1 MKQFIVLPRK
11 YNFALSRILIVAMLL
26 VSLALAGCGGKL
38 GKIEP
43 SVVETAIADAEAA
56 IAAAQDVDAA
66 SLAPDAFQAATS
78 NLEAAKTALTE
89 KKGND
94 ALRLA
99 YQATTDAR
107 LAHRHAIN
115 VNKNSKLNATILQKE
130 AGAEELR
137 QKLSTKETELA
148 RVKSEMQTARGE
160 EDQLNQKIRDLQKKN
175 RELSITREDYGKQV
189 AELFKTLDDMQTRGK
204 RAETE
209 IRNYGKEIS
218 ALRRRLDIADKIVK
232 EEGYQKRSAIAE
244 AESLRKQIREQAEI
258 YTQKLAEA
266 GQQGVAAKH
275 ADFLKQQAQASRA
288 YVDSK
293 PPLSP
298 AKTGRTSLSTEQ
310 IAVGKAA
317 LSNWDAAWQ
326 SKNLN
331 VHLAYYGPNSV
342 VDKVVIHESKE
353 NRSKIDRQQLASDLR
368 QMSEHAWRNVK
379 TDTEVESESIIGV
392 QQMSRLVTPAAD
404 ENATALYNI
413 WIREVWMHQVGNDWK
428 IHHEIWKIFENV
440 PDF

>member
-1 MKQFIVLPRK
+1 MKQFIALPRK
-11 YNFALSRILIVAMLL
+11 YNSALNRILIVAMLL
-26 VSLALAGCGGKL
+26 VSLVLAGCGGKL

-43 SVVETAIADAEAA
+43 SVVDTAIADAEAA
-56 IAAAQDVDAA
+56 IAAARDIDAA

-78 NLEAAKTALTE
+78 NLDAAKTALTE
-89 KKGND
+89 NKGNE

-99 YQATTDAR
+99 YQATADAR

-115 VNKNSKLNATILQKE
+115 VNKNSKLNATILEKE
-130 AGAEELR
+130 AGAAELR
-137 QKLSTKETELA
+137 QKLSAKEAELA
-148 RVKSEMQTARGE
+148 RVKSEMKTARGA
-160 EDQLNQKIRDLQKKN
+160 EDQQNQKIRDLQKKN
-175 RELSITREDYGKQV
+175 RELSIARENYGKQV
-189 AELFKTLDDMQTRGK
+189 AELLETLDDMQTRGK

-218 ALRRRLDIADKIVK
+218 ALRRRLDVADKMVK
-232 EEGYQKRSAIAE
+232 EEGYQKRSAVAE
-244 AESLRKQIREQAEI
+244 AESLRKQMREQAEI
-258 YTQKLAEA
+258 YTKKLAEA

-275 ADFLKQQAQASRA
+275 ADFLKQQAEASRA
-288 YVDSK
+288 YEASK

-310 IAVGKAA
+310 IAAGKSA
-317 LSNWDAAWQ
+317 LSNWEAAWQ

-331 VHLAYYGPNSV
+331 AHLAHYEHNIV

-353 NRSKIDRQQLASDLR
+353 DRSKIDRQQLESDLR
-368 QMSEHAWRNVK
+368 QMSEHAWRSVK

-392 QQMSRLVTPAAD
+392 QQMSRLVTPAVD

-413 WIREVWMHQVGNDWK
+413 WIREVWMHQVGNAWK

>member
-1 MKQFIVLPRK
+1 MKQFIALQRK
-11 YNFALSRILIVAMLL
+11 YNFASGRILIIAMLL
-26 VSLALAGCGGKL
+26 VSLAFAGCSGKL

-43 SVVETAIADAEAA
+43 SIVDTAIADAEAA
-56 IAAAQDVDAA
+56 ITAARDVDAA
-66 SLAPDAFQAATS
+66 SLAPDVFQAAIS
-78 NLEAAKTALTE
+78 NLEAAKVALTE
-89 KKGND
+89 KKGSD

-99 YQATTDAR
+99 YQATADAR

-115 VNKNSKLNATILQKE
+115 VTKNSKLNATILQKE
-130 AGAEELR
+130 AGAEALR
-137 QKLSTKETELA
+137 RKLSTKERELA
-148 RVKSEMQTARGE
+148 RIQSEIQTARGE
-160 EDQLNQKIRDLQKKN
+160 EDQLNQRLRDAQKKN
-175 RELSITREDYGKQV
+175 RELAITRENYGKEV
-189 AELFKTLDDMQTRGK
+189 AELFKTLEEMQTHGK

-218 ALRRRLDIADKIVK
+218 ALRRRLDLADKIVK
-232 EEGYQKRSAIAE
+232 EEGYQKRSAIAA
-244 AESLRKQIREQAEI
+244 AESLRKQMREQAEI
-258 YTQKLAEA
+258 YTQKLAAA

-288 YVDSK
+288 YEASK

-310 IAVGKAA
+310 IAGGKAA
-317 LSNWDAAWQ
+317 LSNWEAAWQ

-331 VHLAYYGPNSV
+331 AHLASYEHNIV

-353 NRSKIDRQQLASDLR
+353 DRSKIDRQQLESDLL
-368 QMSEHAWRNVK
+368 QMSQHVWTQVK
-379 TDTEVESESIIGV
+379 TDTEVESESIISI
-392 QQMSRLVTPAAD
+392 QQMSRLVAPAAD

-413 WIREVWMHQVGNDWK
+413 WIREVWMHQVGNNWK

-440 PDF
+440 PDL

>member
-1 MKQFIVLPRK
+1 MKRFIVLQRK
-11 YNFALSRILIVAMLL
+11 YNFALRRILIVAMLL
-26 VSLALAGCGGKL
+26 APLVLAGCGGKL

-43 SVVETAIADAEAA
+43 SVVDTAIADAEAA
-56 IAAAQDVDAA
+56 ITAARGVDAA

-99 YQATTDAR
+99 YQASADAR

-115 VNKNSKLNATILQKE
+115 VNKNSKLNATILKKE
-130 AGAEELR
+130 AGAAELR
-137 QKLSTKETELA
+137 QKLSTQEAEFA
-148 RVKSEMQTARGE
+148 RVKSEMQTARGA
-160 EDQLNQKIRDLQKKN
+160 EDQLNQKIRDLEKKN
-175 RELSITREDYGKQV
+175 RELSITRENYGKQV
-189 AELFKTLDDMQTRGK
+189 AELFKTLEDMQTRGK

-218 ALRRRLDIADKIVK
+218 ALRRKIDIADKMVK

-293 PPLSP
+293 PPLAP
-298 AKTGRTSLSTEQ
+298 AKTGRTSLSTAQ
-310 IAVGKAA
+310 IAAGKAA
-317 LSNWDAAWQ
+317 LSNWEAAWQ
-326 SKNLN
+326 RKNLN
-331 VHLAYYGPNSV
+331 VHLAHYEHNIV

-353 NRSKIDRQQLASDLR
+353 DRSKIDRQQLESDLR
-368 QMSEHAWRNVK
+368 QMSAHAWRNVK
-379 TDTEVESESIIGV
+379 TDTEVESESIISV
-392 QQMSRLVTPAAD
+392 QQMSRLVVPAVD

-413 WIREVWMHQVGNDWK
+413 WIREVWMHQVENAWK

>member
-1 MKQFIVLPRK
+1 MKQFIALQRK
-11 YNFALSRILIVAMLL
+11 YNFASGRILIIAMLL
-26 VSLALAGCGGKL
+26 VSLAFAGCSGKL

-43 SVVETAIADAEAA
+43 SIVDTAIADAEAA
-56 IAAAQDVDAA
+56 ITAARDLDAA
-66 SLAPDAFQAATS
+66 SLAPDVFQAAIS
-78 NLEAAKTALTE
+78 NLEAAKVALTE
-89 KKGND
+89 KKGSD

-99 YQATTDAR
+99 YQATADAR

-115 VNKNSKLNATILQKE
+115 VTKNSKLNATILQKE
-130 AGAEELR
+130 AGAEALR
-137 QKLSTKETELA
+137 RKLSTKERELA
-148 RVKSEMQTARGE
+148 RIQSEIQTARGE
-160 EDQLNQKIRDLQKKN
+160 EDQLNQRLRDAQKKN
-175 RELSITREDYGKQV
+175 RELAITRENYGKEV
-189 AELFKTLDDMQTRGK
+189 AELFKTLEEMQTHGK

-218 ALRRRLDIADKIVK
+218 ALRRRLDLADKMVK
-232 EEGYQKRSAIAE
+232 EEGYQKRSAIAA
-244 AESLRKQIREQAEI
+244 AESLRKQMREQAEI
-258 YTQKLAEA
+258 YTQKLAAA

-288 YVDSK
+288 YEASK

-310 IAVGKAA
+310 IAGGKAA
-317 LSNWDAAWQ
+317 LSNWEAAWQ

-331 VHLAYYGPNSV
+331 AHLASYEHNIV

-353 NRSKIDRQQLASDLR
+353 DRSKIDRQQLESDLN
-368 QMSEHAWRNVK
+368 QMSQHVWTQVK
-379 TDTEVESESIIGV
+379 TDTEVESESIISI
-392 QQMSRLVTPAAD
+392 QQMSRLVAPAAD

-413 WIREVWMHQVGNDWK
+413 WIREVWMHQVGNNWK

-440 PDF
+440 PDL

>member
-1 MKQFIVLPRK
+1 MKRFIVLQRK
-11 YNFALSRILIVAMLL
+11 YNFASRRILIVAMLL
-26 VSLALAGCGGKL
+26 ASLALAGCGGKL
-38 GKIEP
+38 GNIEP
-43 SVVETAIADAEAA
+43 SVVDTAIADAETA
-56 IAAAQDVDAA
+56 IAAARDIDAA

-78 NLEAAKTALTE
+78 NLAAAKTALTE

-99 YQATTDAR
+99 YQATADAR

-130 AGAEELR
+130 AGVAELR
-137 QKLSTKETELA
+137 QKLSTQEAELT
-148 RVKSEMQTARGE
+148 RVKSEMQTARGA
-160 EDQLNQKIRDLQKKN
+160 EDQLNQKIRDLEKKN
-175 RELSITREDYGKQV
+175 RELNITREDYGKQV
-189 AELFKTLDDMQTRGK
+189 AELFETLEEMQTRGK

-218 ALRRRLDIADKIVK
+218 ALRRKIDIADKMVK
-232 EEGYQKRSAIAE
+232 EEGYQKRAAIAE
-244 AESLRKQIREQAEI
+244 SESLRKQIREQAEI

-275 ADFLKQQAQASRA
+275 AEFLKQQAQTSRA

-298 AKTGRTSLSTEQ
+298 AKTGRTSLSTAQ
-310 IAVGKAA
+310 IDAGKAA
-317 LSNWDAAWQ
+317 LSNWEAAWQ

-331 VHLAYYGPNSV
+331 VHLAHYEHNIV

-353 NRSKIDRQQLASDLR
+353 DRSKIDRQQLESDLR

-379 TDTEVESESIIGV
+379 TDTQVESESIISV
-392 QQMSRLVTPAAD
+392 QQMSRLVVPAAD

-413 WIREVWMHQVGNDWK
+413 WIREVWMHQVEKDWK

>member
-1 MKQFIVLPRK
+1 MERFIVLQRK
-11 YNFALSRILIVAMLL
+11 YNFALRRILIVMMLL
-26 VSLALAGCGGKL
+26 VSSALAGCGGKL
-38 GKIEP
+38 GNIES
-43 SVVETAIADAEAA
+43 SVVDTAIADAEAA

-66 SLAPDAFQAATS
+66 LLAPDAFQAATS

-99 YQATTDAR
+99 YQATADAR

-130 AGAEELR
+130 AGVAELR
-137 QKLSTKETELA
+137 QKLSTQEAELA
-148 RVKSEMQTARGE
+148 RVKSEMQVARGA
-160 EDQLNQKIRDLQKKN
+160 EDRLNQKIRDLEKKN
-175 RELSITREDYGKQV
+175 RELNATRENYGKQV
-189 AELFKTLDDMQTRGK
+189 TELFETLEEMQTRGK

-218 ALRRRLDIADKIVK
+218 ALRRKIDLADKMVK

-275 ADFLKQQAQASRA
+275 AEFLKQQAQASRA

-310 IAVGKAA
+310 IAAGKVA
-317 LSNWDAAWQ
+317 LSNWEAAWQ

-331 VHLAYYGPNSV
+331 VHLAHYEHNIV

-353 NRSKIDRQQLASDLR
+353 DRSKIDRQQLEADLR
-368 QMSEHAWRNVK
+368 QMNEHAWRNVK
-379 TDTEVESESIIGV
+379 TDTDVESESIISV
-392 QQMSRLVTPAAD
+392 QQMSRLVVPAAD

>member
-1 MKQFIVLPRK
+1 MKQFIALQRK
-11 YNFALSRILIVAMLL
+11 HNFALHRILIVAMLL
-26 VSLALAGCGGKL
+26 VSLVLAGCSGKL

-43 SVVETAIADAEAA
+43 SVVDTAIADAEAA

-66 SLAPDAFQAATS
+66 ALAPDVFRAATS

-89 KKGND
+89 NKGND

-99 YQATTDAR
+99 YQATADAR
-107 LAHRHAIN
+107 LAHRHALN
-115 VNKNSKLNATILQKE
+115 VNKNSKLNATILEKE
-130 AGAEELR
+130 AGAEGLRKEL
-137 QKLSTKETELA
+137 SATETELA
-148 RVKSEMQTARGE
+148 RVKSEMRTVRGE
-160 EDQLNQKIRDLQKKN
+160 EAQLNQKIRDLQKQN
-175 RELSITREDYGKQV
+175 RELSVTRENYGKQV
-189 AELFKTLDDMQTRGK
+189 AELFKTLEEMQTRGK

-218 ALRRRLDIADKIVK
+218 ALRSRLDVADKMVK
-232 EEGYQKRSAIAE
+232 EEGYQKRSAIAA
-244 AESLRKQIREQAEI
+244 AESLRKQMREQAEI
-258 YTQKLAEA
+258 YTKKLAEA

-288 YVDSK
+288 YEASK
-293 PPLSP
+293 LPLAP

-310 IAVGKAA
+310 IAAGKAA
-317 LSNWDAAWQ
+317 LNNWGTAWQ
-326 SKNLN
+326 SNNLN
-331 VHLAYYGPNSV
+331 VHFAYYEPNIV

-353 NRSKIDRQQLASDLR
+353 NRSKIDRQQLESNLR

-379 TDTEVESESIIGV
+379 TDTEVESESIISV

-413 WIREVWMHQVGNDWK
+413 WIREVWMHQVGSDWK

>member
-1 MKQFIVLPRK
+1 MKQFIALQRK
-11 YNFALSRILIVAMLL
+11 YNFASGRILIIAMLL
-26 VSLALAGCGGKL
+26 VSLAFAGCSGKL

-43 SVVETAIADAEAA
+43 SIVDTAIADAEAA
-56 IAAAQDVDAA
+56 ITAARDVDAA
-66 SLAPDAFQAATS
+66 SLAPDVFQAAIS
-78 NLEAAKTALTE
+78 NLEAAKVALTE
-89 KKGND
+89 KKGSD

-99 YQATTDAR
+99 YQATADAR

-115 VNKNSKLNATILQKE
+115 VTKNSKLNATILQKE
-130 AGAEELR
+130 AGAEALR
-137 QKLSTKETELA
+137 RKLSTKERELA
-148 RVKSEMQTARGE
+148 RIQSEIQTARGE
-160 EDQLNQKIRDLQKKN
+160 EDQLNQRLRDAQKKN
-175 RELSITREDYGKQV
+175 RELAITRENYGKEV
-189 AELFKTLDDMQTRGK
+189 AELFKTLEEMQTHGK

-218 ALRRRLDIADKIVK
+218 ALRRRLDLADKIVK
-232 EEGYQKRSAIAE
+232 EEGYQKRAAIAA
-244 AESLRKQIREQAEI
+244 AESLRKQMREQAEI
-258 YTQKLAEA
+258 YTQKLAAA

-288 YVDSK
+288 YEASK

-310 IAVGKAA
+310 IAGGKAA
-317 LSNWDAAWQ
+317 LSNWEAAWQ

-331 VHLAYYGPNSV
+331 AHLASYEHNIV

-353 NRSKIDRQQLASDLR
+353 DRSKIDRQQLESDLN
-368 QMSEHAWRNVK
+368 QMSQHVWTQVK
-379 TDTEVESESIIGV
+379 TDTEVESESIISI
-392 QQMSRLVTPAAD
+392 QQMSRLVAPAAD

-413 WIREVWMHQVGNDWK
+413 WIREVWMHQVGNNWK

-440 PDF
+440 PDL

>member
-1 MKQFIVLPRK
+1 MKRFIVLQRK
-11 YNFALSRILIVAMLL
+11 YNFAFRRILIVATLL

-38 GKIEP
+38 GNIEP
-43 SVVETAIADAEAA
+43 SVVDTAIADAEAA

-78 NLEAAKTALTE
+78 NLAAAKIALTE

-99 YQATTDAR
+99 YQATADAR

-130 AGAEELR
+130 AGVSELR
-137 QKLSTKETELA
+137 QKLSSQEAELA
-148 RVKSEMQTARGE
+148 RVKSEMQAARSE
-160 EDQLNQKIRDLQKKN
+160 EDQLNRKIRDLEKKN
-175 RELSITREDYGKQV
+175 RELNTTREDYGKQV
-189 AELFKTLDDMQTRGK
+189 AELFETLEEMQTRGK

-218 ALRRRLDIADKIVK
+218 ALRRKIDIADKMVK
-232 EEGYQKRSAIAE
+232 EEGHQKRAAIAE

-275 ADFLKQQAQASRA
+275 AEFLKQQAQASRA

-298 AKTGRTSLSTEQ
+298 AKTGRTSLSTQQ
-310 IAVGKAA
+310 IAAGKTA
-317 LSNWDAAWQ
+317 LGNWEAAWQ

-331 VHLAYYGPNSV
+331 VHLAHYEHNIV
-342 VDKVVIHESKE
+342 VDKVVIRESKE
-353 NRSKIDRQQLASDLR
+353 ERSKIDRQQLESDLR

-379 TDTEVESESIIGV
+379 TDTEVESESIISV
-392 QQMSRLVTPAAD
+392 QQMSRLVVPAAD

>member
-1 MKQFIVLPRK
+1 MKRFIVLQRK
-11 YNFALSRILIVAMLL
+11 YNFALRRILIVATLL
-26 VSLALAGCGGKL
+26 VSLVLAGCGGKL
-38 GKIEP
+38 GNIEP
-43 SVVETAIADAEAA
+43 SVVDTAIADAEAA

-78 NLEAAKTALTE
+78 NLTAAKTALTE
-89 KKGND
+89 QKGND

-99 YQATTDAR
+99 YQATADAK

-130 AGAEELR
+130 AGAAELR
-137 QKLSTKETELA
+137 QKLGTQEAELA
-148 RVKSEMQTARGE
+148 RVKSEMQAARSE
-160 EDQLNQKIRDLQKKN
+160 EDQLNQKIRDLEKKN
-175 RELSITREDYGKQV
+175 RELNITREDYGKQV
-189 AELFKTLDDMQTRGK
+189 AELFETLEEMQTRGK

-218 ALRRRLDIADKIVK
+218 ALRRKIDIADKMVK
-232 EEGYQKRSAIAE
+232 EEGYQKRAAIAE

-258 YTQKLAEA
+258 YTQKLAKA

-275 ADFLKQQAQASRA
+275 AEFLKQQAQASRA

-298 AKTGRTSLSTEQ
+298 AKTGRTSLSTDQ
-310 IAVGKAA
+310 IAAGKVA
-317 LSNWDAAWQ
+317 LSHWEAAWQ
-326 SKNLN
+326 NKNLN
-331 VHLAYYGPNSV
+331 VHLAHYEHNIA
-342 VDKVVIHESKE
+342 VDKVVIRESKE
-353 NRSKIDRQQLASDLR
+353 DRSKIDRQQLESDLR

-379 TDTEVESESIIGV
+379 TDTEVESESIISV
-392 QQMSRLVTPAAD
+392 QQMSRLVVPAAD

>member
-1 MKQFIVLPRK
+1 MKRFIVLQRK
-11 YNFALSRILIVAMLL
+11 YNFALRRILMVAMLL
-26 VSLALAGCGGKL
+26 VSLVLAGCGGQL
-38 GKIEP
+38 GNIEP
-43 SVVETAIADAEAA
+43 SVVDPAIADAEAA
-56 IAAAQDVDAA
+56 IAAARDIDAA

-78 NLEAAKTALTE
+78 NLAAAKTALTE

-99 YQATTDAR
+99 YQATADAR

-130 AGAEELR
+130 AGVAELR
-137 QKLSTKETELA
+137 QKLNTQEAEFA
-148 RVKSEMQTARGE
+148 RVKSEMQTARGA
-160 EDQLNQKIRDLQKKN
+160 EDQLTQKIRDLEKKN
-175 RELSITREDYGKQV
+175 RELNITREDYGKQV
-189 AELFKTLDDMQTRGK
+189 AELFETLDDMQTRGK

-218 ALRRRLDIADKIVK
+218 ALRRKIDIADKMVK
-232 EEGYQKRSAIAE
+232 EEGYQKRAAIAE

-275 ADFLKQQAQASRA
+275 AEFLKQQAQASRA

-298 AKTGRTSLSTEQ
+298 AKTGRTLLSTEQ
-310 IAVGKAA
+310 IAAGKVA
-317 LSNWDAAWQ
+317 LSNWEAAWQ

-331 VHLAYYGPNSV
+331 VHLAHYEHNIV
-342 VDKVVIHESKE
+342 VDKVVIYESKE
-353 NRSKIDRQQLASDLR
+353 DRSKIDRQQLESELR
-368 QMSEHAWRNVK
+368 QMSEHTWRNVK
-379 TDTEVESESIIGV
+379 TDTEVESESIISV
-392 QQMSRLVTPAAD
+392 QQMSRLVVPAAD

-413 WIREVWMHQVGNDWK
+413 WIREVWMHQIGNDWK

>member
-1 MKQFIVLPRK
+1 MKQFIASPRK
-11 YNFALSRILIVAMLL
+11 SSFALHRIWIVAMLL
-26 VSLALAGCGGKL
+26 VPLALAGCGGKL

-43 SVVETAIADAEAA
+43 SVVDTAIADAEAA
-56 IAAAQDVDAA
+56 IAAARDIDAA
-66 SLAPDAFQAATS
+66 SLAPDVFRSATS
-78 NLEAAKTALTE
+78 NLAAAKTALTE
-89 KKGND
+89 NNGND

-99 YQATTDAR
+99 YQATADAR

-115 VNKNSKLNATILQKE
+115 VNKNSKLNATILEKE
-130 AGAEELR
+130 AGAAELR
-137 QKLSTKETELA
+137 QKLSTKEKELA
-148 RVKSEMQTARGE
+148 RTQSEMRTARGE
-160 EDQLNQKIRDLQKKN
+160 EEQLNQKVHDLQKRN
-175 RELSITREDYGKQV
+175 RELSVTRENYGKQV
-189 AELFKTLDDMQTRGK
+189 AELLGTLEEMQAQGK

-218 ALRRRLDIADKIVK
+218 ALRRRLDVADKIVR
-232 EEGYQKRSAIAE
+232 EEGYQKRAAIAE

-258 YTQKLAEA
+258 YTKKLAKA
-266 GQQGVAAKH
+266 GQQGIAAKH
-275 ADFLKQQAQASRA
+275 EDFLKQQAQASRA
-288 YVDSK
+288 YEASK

-298 AKTGRTSLSTEQ
+298 AKTGRTSLSTAQ
-310 IAVGKAA
+310 IAAGKAA
-317 LSNWDAAWQ
+317 LSNWGTAWQ
-326 SKNLN
+326 SNNLN
-331 VHLAYYGPNSV
+331 GHLAYYDPNII

-353 NRSKIDRQQLASDLR
+353 DRSKIDRQQLESNLR

-379 TDTEVESESIIGV
+379 TDTEVESESIISV

>member
-1 MKQFIVLPRK
+1 MRRFI
-11 YNFALSRILIVAMLL
+11 ALRQGVNLTLDRRLMVWLLLI
-26 VSLALAGCGGKL
+26 SLAFAGCGGQL

-43 SVVETAIADAEAA
+43 PVVDTAIAEAEAA
-56 IAAAQDVDAA
+56 IAAARDVDAA

-78 NLEAAKTALTE
+78 NLAAAKTALTE

-99 YQATTDAR
+99 YQATADAR

-130 AGAEELR
+130 AGVAELR
-137 QKLSTKETELA
+137 QKLSTQEAELA
-148 RVKSEMQTARGE
+148 RVKSEMQTARGA
-160 EDQLNQKIRDLQKKN
+160 EDQLNQKIRDLEKKN
-175 RELSITREDYGKQV
+175 RELSITRENYGKQV
-189 AELFKTLDDMQTRGK
+189 ADLFETLEDMQTRGK

-218 ALRRRLDIADKIVK
+218 ALRRKVDVADKMVK
-232 EEGYQKRSAIAE
+232 EEGYQKRAAIAE

-275 ADFLKQQAQASRA
+275 AEFLKQQAQASRA
-288 YVDSK
+288 YADSK

-298 AKTGRTSLSTEQ
+298 AKTGRTSLSTAQ
-310 IAVGKAA
+310 IAAGKAA
-317 LSNWDAAWQ
+317 LSNWEAAWQ

-331 VHLAYYGPNSV
+331 GHLAHYEHNII

-353 NRSKIDRQQLASDLR
+353 NRSKIDRQQLESDLR
-368 QMSEHAWRNVK
+368 QMSTHAWRNVK
-379 TDTEVESESIIGV
+379 TDTEVESESIISV
-392 QQMSRLVTPAAD
+392 QQMSRLVAPAAD

-413 WIREVWMHQVGNDWK
+413 WIREVWMHPVGNDWK

>member
-1 MKQFIVLPRK
+1 MIHFTVLQRK
-11 YNFALSRILIVAMLL
+11 YNFALRRVLIVTMLL
-26 VSLALAGCGGKL
+26 VPFVLAGCGGQL

-43 SVVETAIADAEAA
+43 SVVDTAIADAEAA
-56 IAAAQDVDAA
+56 IAAAKAIAAA
-66 SLAPDAFQAATS
+66 SLAPDAFQDATS

-99 YQATTDAR
+99 YQATADAR

-115 VNKNSKLNATILQKE
+115 VNKNSELNATILEKE
-130 AGAEELR
+130 AGALELR
-137 QKLSTKETELA
+137 LALSTQKVELA
-148 RVKSEMQTARGE
+148 RVKSEMQKIRGA
-160 EDQLNQKIRDLQKKN
+160 EDQLNQKIRDLEKKN
-175 RELSITREDYGKQV
+175 RELKVTRENYGKQV
-189 AELFKTLDDMQTRGK
+189 AELLETLEDMQARGT

-218 ALRRRLDIADKIVK
+218 ALRRKIDVADKMVK
-232 EEGYQKRSAIAE
+232 EEGYQKRTAIAE

-266 GQQGVAAKH
+266 GQKGVAAKH
-275 ADFLKQQAQASRA
+275 AEFIEQQAQASRA

-293 PPLSP
+293 PPLAP

-310 IAVGKAA
+310 IAAGKTA
-317 LSNWDAAWQ
+317 LSQWDAAWQ
-326 SKNLN
+326 SKNLDA
-331 VHLAYYGPNSV
+331 HLNHYEHNIV

-353 NRSKIDRQQLASDLR
+353 DRSKIDRQQLESDLR
-368 QMSEHAWRNVK
+368 QMRAHAWRNVK
-379 TDTEVESESIIGV
+379 TDTEIESESVIGV

>member
-1 MKQFIVLPRK
+1 MKRFIVLQRR
-11 YNFALSRILIVAMLL
+11 YNFALRRILIVVMLL
-26 VSLALAGCGGKL
+26 VSSALAGCGGKL
-38 GKIEP
+38 GNIEP
-43 SVVETAIADAEAA
+43 SVVDTAVADAEAA
-56 IAAAQDVDAA
+56 IAAARDVDAA
-66 SLAPDAFQAATS
+66 LLAPDAFRAATS

-99 YQATTDAR
+99 YQATADAR

-115 VNKNSKLNATILQKE
+115 VNKSSKLNATILEKE
-130 AGAEELR
+130 AGAAELR
-137 QKLSTKETELA
+137 QKLSTQESELA
-148 RVKSEMQTARGE
+148 RVKSEIQAVRGA
-160 EDQLNQKIRDLQKKN
+160 EDQLNQKIRALEKQN
-175 RELSITREDYGKQV
+175 RELSVTRENYGKQV
-189 AELFKTLDDMQTRGK
+189 AELFETLEEMQTRGK

-218 ALRRRLDIADKIVK
+218 ALRRKIDIADKMVK

-275 ADFLKQQAQASRA
+275 AEFLKQQAQASRA

-310 IAVGKAA
+310 IAAGKVA
-317 LSNWDAAWQ
+317 LSNWEAAWQ

-331 VHLAYYGPNSV
+331 VHLAHYEHNIV

-353 NRSKIDRQQLASDLR
+353 DRSKIDRQQLESDLR

-379 TDTEVESESIIGV
+379 TDTDVESESIISV
-392 QQMSRLVTPAAD
+392 QQMSRLVVPAAD

>member
-11 YNFALSRILIVAMLL
+11 NNFGLRRILIVAMLL

-43 SVVETAIADAEAA
+43 SVVDTAIADAEAA
-56 IAAAQDVDAA
+56 IGAAQDVDAA

-99 YQATTDAR
+99 YQATADAR

-130 AGAEELR
+130 AGAEKLR

-148 RVKSEMQTARGE
+148 RVKSEMQTVRGE
-160 EDQLNQKIRDLQKKN
+160 EDQLNQKIRDLEKTN
-175 RELSITREDYGKQV
+175 RELSVTREKYGKQV

-209 IRNYGKEIS
+209 IRSYGKEIS

-244 AESLRKQIREQAEI
+244 AESLRRQIREQAEI
-258 YTQKLAEA
+258 YTKKLAEA

-275 ADFLKQQAQASRA
+275 ADFLKQQAEASRA

-310 IAVGKAA
+310 IAAGKIA
-317 LSNWDAAWQ
+317 LSNWEAAWQ

-331 VHLAYYGPNSV
+331 VHLAHYDHNIV

-353 NRSKIDRQQLASDLR
+353 DRSKIDRQQLESDLR
-368 QMSEHAWRNVK
+368 EMSAHAWRNVK
-379 TDTEVESESIIGV
+379 TDTEVESESLISV

>member
-1 MKQFIVLPRK
+1 MKQFIALQRK
-11 YNFALSRILIVAMLL
+11 YNFASGRILIIAMLL
-26 VSLALAGCGGKL
+26 VSLAFAGCSGKL

-43 SVVETAIADAEAA
+43 SIVDTAIADAEAA
-56 IAAAQDVDAA
+56 ITAARDLDAA
-66 SLAPDAFQAATS
+66 SLAPDVFQAAIS
-78 NLEAAKTALTE
+78 NLEAAKVALTE
-89 KKGND
+89 KKGSD

-99 YQATTDAR
+99 YQATADAR

-115 VNKNSKLNATILQKE
+115 VTKNSKLNATILQKE
-130 AGAEELR
+130 AGAEALR
-137 QKLSTKETELA
+137 RKLSTKERELA
-148 RVKSEMQTARGE
+148 RIQSEIQTARGE
-160 EDQLNQKIRDLQKKN
+160 EDQLNQRLRDAQKKN
-175 RELSITREDYGKQV
+175 RELAITRENYGKEV
-189 AELFKTLDDMQTRGK
+189 AELFKTLEEMQTHGK

-218 ALRRRLDIADKIVK
+218 ALRRRLDLADKMVK
-232 EEGYQKRSAIAE
+232 EEGYQKRSAIAA
-244 AESLRKQIREQAEI
+244 AESLRKQMREQAEI
-258 YTQKLAEA
+258 YTQKLAAA

-288 YVDSK
+288 YEASK

-310 IAVGKAA
+310 IAGGKAA
-317 LSNWDAAWQ
+317 LSNWEAAWQ

-331 VHLAYYGPNSV
+331 AHLASYEHNIV

-353 NRSKIDRQQLASDLR
+353 DRSKIDRQQLESDLL
-368 QMSEHAWRNVK
+368 QMSQHVWTQVK
-379 TDTEVESESIIGV
+379 TDTEVESESIISI
-392 QQMSRLVTPAAD
+392 QQMSRLVAPAAD

-413 WIREVWMHQVGNDWK
+413 WIREVWMHQVGNNWK

-440 PDF
+440 PDL

>member
-1 MKQFIVLPRK
+1 MKRFIVLQRK
-11 YNFALSRILIVAMLL
+11 DNFALRRILIVAMLL
-26 VSLALAGCGGKL
+26 VSLVLAGCGGKL
-38 GKIEP
+38 GKIDP
-43 SVVETAIADAEAA
+43 SVVDTAIADAEAA
-56 IAAAQDVDAA
+56 IAAAQGVDAA
-66 SLAPDAFQAATS
+66 SLAPDAFQAATA

-99 YQATTDAR
+99 YQAIADAR
-107 LAHRHAIN
+107 LAQRHAIN
-115 VNKNSKLNATILQKE
+115 VNKDSELNATILQKE
-130 AGAEELR
+130 AGAEKLR
-137 QKLSTKETELA
+137 QKLSTKEAELA
-148 RVKSEMQTARGE
+148 RVTSEMQTARGA
-160 EDQLNQKIRDLQKKN
+160 EDQLNQRIRDLQKKN
-175 RELSITREDYGKQV
+175 RELSVTRENYGKQV
-189 AELFKTLDDMQTRGK
+189 AELLETLEDMQARGK
-204 RAETE
+204 QAEIE

-218 ALRRRLDIADKIVK
+218 ALRRKIDVADKMVK
-232 EEGYQKRSAIAE
+232 EEGYQKRAAIAE
-244 AESLRKQIREQAEI
+244 AESLKKQIREQAEI

-266 GQQGVAAKH
+266 GQRGVAAEH
-275 ADFLKQQAQASRA
+275 TEFLKQQAQASQA

-298 AKTGRTSLSTEQ
+298 AKTGRTLLSTEQ
-310 IAVGKAA
+310 IAAGKAA
-317 LSNWDAAWQ
+317 LSHWEAAWQ
-326 SKNLN
+326 RKNLN
-331 VHLAYYGPNSV
+331 AHLAYYEHNIV

-353 NRSKIDRQQLASDLR
+353 ARSKIDRQQLESDLR

-379 TDTEVESESIIGV
+379 TDTEVESESIISV
-392 QQMSRLVTPAAD
+392 QQMSRLVVPAAD

>member
-1 MKQFIVLPRK
+1 MKRFIVLQREH
-11 YNFALSRILIVAMLL
+11 NFALRRILIVAMLL
-26 VSLALAGCGGKL
+26 VSVAFAGCGGKL
-38 GKIEP
+38 GNIEP
-43 SVVETAIADAEAA
+43 SVVDTAIADAEAA
-56 IAAAQDVDAA
+56 IAAARDVDAA

-78 NLEAAKTALTE
+78 NLAAAKTALTE
-89 KKGND
+89 HKGND

-99 YQATTDAR
+99 YQAAADAR
-107 LAHRHAIN
+107 LAHRHALN

-130 AGAEELR
+130 AGAAELR
-137 QKLSTKETELA
+137 QKLSTQEAELT
-148 RVKSEMQTARGE
+148 RVKSEMQAARGE
-160 EDQLNQKIRDLQKKN
+160 EDQLNQKIRDLEKKN
-175 RELSITREDYGKQV
+175 RELNITREDYGKQV
-189 AELFKTLDDMQTRGK
+189 AELFETLEEMQTRGK

-218 ALRRRLDIADKIVK
+218 ALRRKIDIADKMVK
-232 EEGYQKRSAIAE
+232 EEGYQKRAAIAE

-275 ADFLKQQAQASRA
+275 AEFLKQQAQASRA

-298 AKTGRTSLSTEQ
+298 AKTGRTSLSTKQ
-310 IAVGKAA
+310 ITAGKVA
-317 LSNWDAAWQ
+317 LGNWEAAWQ

-331 VHLAYYGPNSV
+331 VHLAHYEPNIV

-353 NRSKIDRQQLASDLR
+353 DRSKIDRQQLESDLR
-368 QMSEHAWRNVK
+368 QMNAHAWRNVK
-379 TDTEVESESIIGV
+379 TDTDVESESIINV
-392 QQMSRLVTPAAD
+392 QQMSRLVAPAAD

>member
-1 MKQFIVLPRK
+1 MKQFITLTRK
-11 YNFALSRILIVAMLL
+11 YNFALSRISIVAMLL
-26 VSLALAGCGGKL
+26 VSLVLAGCGGKL

-43 SVVETAIADAEAA
+43 SVVDTAIAEAEAA
-56 IAAAQDVDAA
+56 ITAARDIDAA
-66 SLAPDAFQAATS
+66 SLAPDVFRSAAS

-99 YQATTDAR
+99 YQATADAR

-130 AGAEELR
+130 AGAEVLR

-148 RVKSEMQTARGE
+148 RVKSEMQSVRGE
-160 EDQLNQKIRDLQKKN
+160 EEQLNQKVRELEKQN
-175 RELSITREDYGKQV
+175 RELTVTRENYGKQV
-189 AELFKTLDDMQTRGK
+189 ADLIKTVEEMQTRGK
-204 RAETE
+204 QAETE
-209 IRNYGKEIS
+209 IQNYGKEIS
-218 ALRRRLDIADKIVK
+218 ALRRRLDVADKMVK

-244 AESLRKQIREQAEI
+244 AESLRKQMREQAEI
-258 YTQKLAEA
+258 YTQKLATA

-275 ADFLKQQAQASRA
+275 ADFLKQQAAASRA
-288 YVDSK
+288 YEAGK

-298 AKTGRTSLSTEQ
+298 QKTGRTSLSTAQ
-310 IAVGKAA
+310 IAAGKAA
-317 LSNWDAAWQ
+317 IGNWEAAWLSQ
-326 SKNLN
+326 NLN
-331 VHLAYYGPNSV
+331 GHLAYYDPNIV

-353 NRSKIDRQQLASDLR
+353 NRSKIDRQQLESNLR
-368 QMSEHAWRNVK
+368 QMSEHPWRNVK
-379 TDTEVESESIIGV
+379 TDTEVERESIISV

>member
-1 MKQFIVLPRK
+1 MKRFIVLQRK
-11 YNFALSRILIVAMLL
+11 YNFALRRILIVAMLL
-26 VSLALAGCGGKL
+26 VPVALAGCGGKL

-43 SVVETAIADAEAA
+43 SVVDTAIADAEAA
-56 IAAAQDVDAA
+56 IAAARGVDAA
-66 SLAPDAFQAATS
+66 SLAPEAFQAATS
-78 NLEAAKTALTE
+78 NLAAAKTALTE
-89 KKGND
+89 KKGNE

-99 YQATTDAR
+99 YQASADAK

-130 AGAEELR
+130 AGVAELR
-137 QKLSTKETELA
+137 QKLSTQEAELA
-148 RVKSEMQTARGE
+148 RVKSEMQTARGA
-160 EDQLNQKIRDLQKKN
+160 EDQLSRKIRDLEKKN
-175 RELSITREDYGKQV
+175 RELSVTRENYGKQV
-189 AELFKTLDDMQTRGK
+189 AELFETLEEMQTRGK

-218 ALRRRLDIADKIVK
+218 ALRRKIDIADKMVK

-275 ADFLKQQAQASRA
+275 AEFLKQQAQASRA

-293 PPLSP
+293 PPLAP
-298 AKTGRTSLSTEQ
+298 EKTGRTSLSTAQ
-310 IAVGKAA
+310 IAAGKTA

-331 VHLAYYGPNSV
+331 VHLAHYEHNIV

-353 NRSKIDRQQLASDLR
+353 TRSKIDRQQLESDLR
-368 QMSEHAWRNVK
+368 QMSTHAWRNVK
-379 TDTEVESESIIGV
+379 TDTEVESESIINV
-392 QQMSRLVTPAAD
+392 QQMSRLVAPAAD

>member
-1 MKQFIVLPRK
+1 MKRFIVLQRK
-11 YNFALSRILIVAMLL
+11 YNFALRRILIVAMLL
-26 VSLALAGCGGKL
+26 APLVLAGCGGKL

-43 SVVETAIADAEAA
+43 SVVDTAIADAEAA
-56 IAAAQDVDAA
+56 ITAAQGVDAA

-99 YQATTDAR
+99 YQASADAR

-115 VNKNSKLNATILQKE
+115 VNKNSKLNATILEKE
-130 AGAEELR
+130 AGAAELR
-137 QKLSTKETELA
+137 QKLGTQEAELA
-148 RVKSEMQTARGE
+148 RVKSEMQTARSE
-160 EDQLNQKIRDLQKKN
+160 EDQLNQKIRDLEKKN
-175 RELSITREDYGKQV
+175 RELNITREDYGKQV
-189 AELFKTLDDMQTRGK
+189 AELFETLEEMQTRGK

-218 ALRRRLDIADKIVK
+218 ALRRKIDIADKMVK
-232 EEGYQKRSAIAE
+232 EEGYQKRAAIAE

-275 ADFLKQQAQASRA
+275 AEFLKQQAQASRA

-298 AKTGRTSLSTEQ
+298 AKTGRTSLSTDQ
-310 IAVGKAA
+310 IAAGKVA
-317 LSNWDAAWQ
+317 LSNWEAAWQ
-326 SKNLN
+326 NKNLN
-331 VHLAYYGPNSV
+331 VHLAHYEHNIV
-342 VDKVVIHESKE
+342 VDKVVIRESKE
-353 NRSKIDRQQLASDLR
+353 DRSKIDRQQLESDLR

-379 TDTEVESESIIGV
+379 TDTEVESESIISV
-392 QQMSRLVTPAAD
+392 QQMSRLVVPAAD